1 MKPNTK
7 GLIAVVAVLS
17 IFAIVGMFFILRDT
31 STEVTYTKFVQMM
44 EENKVEEVN
53 VHNDVVTFTTGEKKN
68 NRIVTYKVYVQQ
80 SNSTFVVTRSDG
92 TTLEFRSLA
101 AYVTYHNANNPADAK
116 DVVLTFNDRN
126 AGSIW
131 SNVIPI
137 VGFVFLVVLAII
149 LFRSMGGANRQA
161 LNFGKSRANS
171 QSNVKV
177 RFADV
182 AGAEEEKEELKEVV
196 EFLRSPQKFT
206 AVGARIPRGVLLV
219 GPPGTG
225 KTLFAKAVAGE
236 AGVPVLSIS
245 GSDFV
250 EMYVGVGA
258 SRVRDLFET
267 AKRNMPCIIFIDEID
282 AVGRQR
288 GAGLGGGNDERE
300 QTLNQLLVQM
310 DGFSTNDGIIVMAA
324 TNRSDILD
332 PALMRP
338 GRFDRQIYVNIP
350 DVRGREAIFKVHSRN
365 KPMASDIDFQTLAR
379 ITSGFSGADIA
390 NLLNEAAILC
400 ARDNRHK
407 ITMEDI
413 YEGINK
419 VVMGPQKKSRLV
431 TEVDKRITAYHESG
445 HAIVARCNKHCDPVH
460 EISIIPRGQAA
471 GYTMTRPDSDDDH
484 ITINKLKGNLAMSM
498 GGRAAEEIVIEDV
511 SAGAVGDIKQA
522 TSIARKMV
530 TEWGM
535 SESLGPVYYGTS
547 QEVFL
552 GRDYQSTHTYS
563 EVVAAKIDEEVSA
576 LVEAAHAEAVEVLKS
591 HRSEMDVMVRV
602 LLECETIYTEEV
614 DMIMAGASAEEVKAE
629 LHDRLNK
636 KYEQKKAALA
646 QDK

>member
-1 MKPNTK
+1 
-7 GLIAVVAVLS
+7 
-17 IFAIVGMFFILRDT
+17 MFFMLRDT

-80 SNSTFVVTRSDG
+80 SNSTFVVTRADG

-101 AYVTYHNANNPADAK
+101 AYVTYHNANNPAEAK

-236 AGVPVLSIS
+236 AGVPFFSIS